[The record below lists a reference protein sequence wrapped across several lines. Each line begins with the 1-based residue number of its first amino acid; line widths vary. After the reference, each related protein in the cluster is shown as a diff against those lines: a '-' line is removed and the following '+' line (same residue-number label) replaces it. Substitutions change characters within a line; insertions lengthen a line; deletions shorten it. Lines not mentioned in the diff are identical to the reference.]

1 MRLACRLPVQLPVL
15 LALLAGA
22 LTTLATLAAPAAPA
36 LTAAPTVTL
45 SRLTALPQGGGELV
59 VHGVVGEADAA
70 GLVLERW
77 VGGQGWQRQPATLS
91 SAGGRFHAVVQL
103 DVAPLQ
109 QGGYFYLR
117 GVLPAQ
123 GDRPA
128 TASEMLG
135 VYVFPP
141 ADPPFAA
148 APVPTVSGVHAV
160 GSTLR
165 ATAGSWSPTPA
176 QVAFRW
182 LRDGAPTG
190 VTGPSY
196 QLTADDLGRLVTVTA
211 IAFPRSGSSLTYR
224 DSRPA
229 GPVARGA
236 FVAPAPEIVGRT
248 LAGSELRVE
257 LTGWSPTPTTVTYQW
272 LRDGRPIPGATAR
285 THEVEAPDAGTTLTV
300 TVHAESPGV
309 VPADV
314 TSAPFDVPES
324 ATEGVRTF
332 RDLMAPS
339 SDVPWTAP
347 QLLWTAGTA
356 APAWSGNE
364 RTRWDAPGAFTHSQ
378 RAVPAFTLAS
388 AIYGH
393 PWANAS
399 YGAEYPGTNA
409 SVKNADVSFEVTGRR
424 FAIAYRGTR
433 AMDAMVWIDGRPIAA
448 EPIPAQSPTTTGYAP
463 NWIVVTLPERRTVR
477 VRFAGPYT
485 FTGVDAPAGEDVRV
499 AAVEPPLTVGVIS
512 DSFFEVCSQTRCNSR
527 SAAPMLG
534 TLTGF
539 RVWNLAESGTGYLAE
554 PEGLSWGE
562 YVTTAYGSQRHL
574 DAIARAPIDVLLVNG
589 SINDAAWSTYAPEV
603 HRAAVDR
610 FLTDVA
616 RVRPDL
622 HVVLVG
628 IEPLGI
634 RLAPVWGERARAMTA
649 NLAAMVGRHPNVVG
663 FIDPYTD
670 PWLTGT
676 GSITNP
682 KGDGNQDDYIG
693 LDGVHPSV
701 AGIRYYVGRIAEQ
714 LAPLTLPS
722 AGTDGLP

>member
-1 MRLACRLPVQLPVL
+1 MRLVRRLPVLLPVL
-15 LALLAGA
+15 LALTVGA
-22 LTTLATLAAPAAPA
+22 LAAPAAPA
-36 LTAAPTVTL
+36 ATAAPSATL
-45 SRLTALPQGGGELV
+45 ARLTALPQGGGELV
-59 VHGVVGEADAA
+59 VHGTVVEADAA
-70 GLVLERW
+70 DLVLQRW
-77 VGGQGWQRQPATLS
+77 VAGQGWQRQQGTLS
-91 SAGGRFHAVVQL
+91 SAGGRFHVVVPL
-103 DVAPLQ
+103 DVAPFQ

-117 GVLPAQ
+117 GVLPATA
-123 GDRPA
+123 DRAETA
-128 TASEMLG
+128 TGMLG

-141 ADPPFAA
+141 ADPPFTS
-148 APVPTVSGVHAV
+148 APLPSVSGVHAV

-165 ATAGSWSPTPA
+165 ATAGTWSPTPA

-182 LRDGAPTG
+182 LRDGVATG
-190 VTGPSY
+190 ATGPTY
-196 QLTADDLGRLVTVTA
+196 QLTAEDLGRLVTVTA

-236 FVAPAPEIVGRT
+236 FVAPPPEIVGRT

-257 LTGWSPTPTTVTYQW
+257 LTGWSPTPASVAYRW
-272 LRDGRPIPGATAR
+272 LRDGTPIPGATAR
-285 THEVEAPDAGTTLTV
+285 THVVEAADAGTTLTV
-300 TVHAESPGV
+300 AVHAESPGV

-314 TSAPFDVPES
+314 TSAPFDVPAS
-324 ATEGVRTF
+324 ASAAVRTF
-332 RDLMAPS
+332 RDLMTPS
-339 SDVPWTAP
+339 VDLPWTAE
-347 QLLWTAGTA
+347 QLQWSAGTT
-356 APAWSGNE
+356 APTWSGNV
-364 RTRWDAPGAFTHSQ
+364 RTRWDAAGAFTHSQ

-393 PWANAS
+393 DWANAS

-409 SVKNADVSFEVTGRR
+409 SVKNADVSFAVTGRR

-448 EPIPAQSPTTTGYAP
+448 EPIPAQSPTTSGYAP

-485 FTGVDAPAGEDVRV
+485 FTGVDAPAGDDVRV
-499 AAVEPPLTVGVIS
+499 AAVDPALTVGVIS

-527 SAAPMLG
+527 SAAPMLA

-554 PEGLSWGE
+554 PEGMSWGE
-562 YVTTAYGSQRHL
+562 YRTTAYGSQRHL
-574 DAIARAPIDVLLVNG
+574 DAIAGAPIDVLLVNG
-589 SINDAAWSTYAPEV
+589 SINDAPWSTYTPEV

-701 AGIRYYVGRIAEQ
+701 AGVRYYVGRIVEG

-722 AGTDGLP
+722 ATTDALP

>member
-1 MRLACRLPVQLPVL
+1 MRLAHRLPLRLVLL
-15 LALLAGA
+15 LALLLAA
-22 LTTLATLAAPAAPA
+22 LTSPA
-36 LTAAPTVTL
+36 LTAVPAVATAPTVTL
-45 SRLTALPQGGGELV
+45 ARLTALPQGGGELV
-59 VHGVVGEADAA
+59 LHGTVREADAA
-70 GLVLERW
+70 DLVLERW
-77 VGGQGWQRQPATLS
+77 VAGQGWQRQQGTISP
-91 SAGGRFHAVVQL
+91 AGGRFHAVVPL
-103 DVAPLQ
+103 DAAPFR
-109 QGGYFYLR
+109 QGGYFHLR
-117 GVLPAQ
+117 GVLPATT
-123 GDRPA
+123 DRPV
-128 TASEMLG
+128 TTTEMLG

-141 ADPPFAA
+141 ADPAFTT
-148 APVPTVSGVHAV
+148 APVPTVSGAHEV

-165 ATAGSWSPTPA
+165 ATAGTWSPTPA

-211 IAFPRSGSSLTYR
+211 IAFPGSGTALTYR

-229 GPVARGA
+229 EPVVRGA

-257 LTGWSPTPTTVTYQW
+257 LTGWSPTPATVTHQW
-272 LRDGRPIPGATAR
+272 LRDGAPIPGATAR
-285 THEVEAPDAGTTLTV
+285 THVVEAADAGATLTV
-300 TVHAESPGV
+300 AVHAESPGV
-309 VPADV
+309 VPVDV

-324 ATEGVRTF
+324 ATGAVRTF
-332 RDLMAPS
+332 RDLMTPS
-339 SDVPWTAP
+339 SDVPWTAT
-347 QLLWTAGTA
+347 QLEWSAGTA
-356 APAWSGNE
+356 APGWSGNV

-409 SVKNADVSFEVTGRR
+409 SVKNADVSFTVTGRR

-448 EPIPAQSPTTTGYAP
+448 EPIPAQSPTTSGYAP

-485 FTGVDAPAGEDVRV
+485 FTGVDAPTGEDVRV
-499 AAVEPPLTVGVIS
+499 AAVEPPLSVGVIS

-527 SAAPMLG
+527 SAAPMLA

-562 YVTTAYGSQRHL
+562 YVTTAFGSQRHL
-574 DAIARAPIDVLLVNG
+574 DAIARAPVDVLLVNG
-589 SINDAAWSTYAPEV
+589 SINDAAWSTYSPAV

-610 FLTDVA
+610 FLADVA

-634 RLAPVWGERARAMTA
+634 RVAPVWGERARAMTA

-663 FIDPYTD
+663 FVDPYTE

-701 AGIRYYVGRIAEQ
+701 AGVRYYVGRIVEA